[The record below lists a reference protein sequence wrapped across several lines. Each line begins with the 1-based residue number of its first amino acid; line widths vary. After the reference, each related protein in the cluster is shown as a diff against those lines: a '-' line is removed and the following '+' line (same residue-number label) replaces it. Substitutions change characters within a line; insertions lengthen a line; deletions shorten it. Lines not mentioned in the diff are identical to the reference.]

1 MTQTLITKDKDYFII
16 VSNINSFNYIISPF
30 NIENNIT
37 KPGLIVDIN
46 RYLRCQ
52 TLMKDI
58 PDIFKMNSDGDK
70 IYIDVISKVLELN
83 ISNGSGFINYNILD
97 NIVHVNSI
105 FIKQIPNQ
113 IINFIVDIN
122 DETKNIPKTLKVFSS
137 IFYNG
142 CILCA
147 VDTIEKV
154 LHTSI
159 LDPDIGL
166 LGKTHKSEY
175 KNILTIMK
183 IWPELN
189 ITFQIIKNDIELYS
203 EEIKRLNVKPG
214 IISLHKNF
222 GNNHINI
229 EQNYMLYECEPNINP
244 IKDDILLIIKSLK
257 KYHIIYID
265 NKLILYDLS
274 NLSEFQTTLKS
285 KVIFESSIKQPN
297 KLIDKILEYTNQY
310 KPKHNTKFINIDYF

>member
-16 VSNINSFNYIISPF
+16 VSNINSFNYVISPF
-30 NIENNIT
+30 NIENNIC

-52 TLMKDI
+52 NLMKDI

-70 IYIDVISKVLELN
+70 IYIDVISKVLNLN

-97 NIVHVNSI
+97 NIIHVNSI
-105 FIKQIPNQ
+105 FIKQIPTQ

-122 DETKNIPKTLKVFSS
+122 DEIKNIPKTLKVFSS

-159 LDPDIGL
+159 LDNSTGLIGIAEP
-166 LGKTHKSEY
+166 HERERIS
-175 KNILTIMK
+175 TIQS
-183 IWPELN
+183 IWPELIIETYIKDSKIHMFSKVLAN
-189 ITFQIIKNDIELYS
+189 KLPIKQGFIKLHRNFGGTDITL
-203 EEIKRLNVKPG
+203 RLN
-214 IISLHKNF
+214 
-222 GNNHINI
+222 HIVP
-229 EQNYMLYECEPNINP
+229 E
-244 IKDDILLIIKSLK
+244 
-257 KYHIIYID
+257 
-265 NKLILYDLS
+265 
-274 NLSEFQTTLKS
+274 
-285 KVIFESSIKQPN
+285 
-297 KLIDKILEYTNQY
+297 NQ
-310 KPKHNTKFINIDYF
+310 